1 MNKVITTILILGTLS
16 ACSTKMDYI
25 IDPRVG
31 SNQKEILRDK
41 LECKELIRPIEQ
53 SKHEKVLGV
62 IPFCTSYA
70 CMKYGNSDYDPM
82 KKCLINRG
90 HSILN

>member
-1 MNKVITTILILGTLS
+1 MKKLILSIMIVGTVS
-16 ACSTKMDYI
+16 ACSTKVDYI

-31 SNQKEILRDK
+31 TNQQEVIRDK
-41 LECKELIRPIEQ
+41 LECKVLVEPIEKA
-53 SKHEKVLGV
+53 KHEKILGV

-70 CMKYGNSDYDPM
+70 CMKYGSSNYDPM
-82 KKCLINRG
+82 KKCLENRG

>member
-1 MNKVITTILILGTLS
+1 MKKLILSIMIVGTIS
-16 ACSTKMDYI
+16 ACSTNIDYI

-31 SNQKEILRDK
+31 KNQAEILRDK
-41 LECKELIRPIEQ
+41 LECKELIKPIEA
-53 SKHEKVLGV
+53 SRNEKILGV

-70 CMKYGNSDYDPM
+70 CMRYGGADYDPL
-82 KKCLINRG
+82 KQCLINRG

>member
-1 MNKVITTILILGTLS
+1 MNKIISTICLIGILS
-16 ACSTKMDYI
+16 ACSTNIDYI

-31 SNQKEILRDK
+31 KNQKEILRDK
-41 LECKELIRPIEQ
+41 LECKELARPIEEA
-53 SKHEKVLGV
+53 KYEKILGV

-70 CMKYGNSDYDPM
+70 CMKYGNSNYDPI
-82 KKCLINRG
+82 KTCLINRG

>member
-1 MNKVITTILILGTLS
+1 MNKIISTICLIGTLS
-16 ACSTKMDYI
+16 ACSTNIDYI

-31 SNQKEILRDK
+31 KNQTEIIRDK
-41 LECKELIRPIEQ
+41 LECKELVKPIEE
-53 SKHEKVLGV
+53 SRNEKILGV

-70 CMKYGNSDYDPM
+70 CMYYGDKKFDPL
-82 KKCLINRG
+82 KQCLINRG

>member
-41 LECKELIRPIEQ
+41 LECKELIKPIEAT
-53 SKHEKVLGV
+53 KNEKILGV
-62 IPFCTSYA
+62 IPFCTSYG
-70 CMKYGNSDYDPM
+70 CMRYDSGHDPM
-82 KKCLINRG
+82 KQCLINRG